1 MSGLL
6 SSRKWEILSS
16 DAEAERRL
24 VSEEGIPPL
33 VARVLAARGMTSAEE
48 VRRFLSPSLERDW
61 ADPLDIPGM
70 KEAVDRVEQAVRSG
84 ESIAVFGDFDVDGMS
99 ATCLLTLALREL
111 GATVFPY
118 IPYRFGEGYGLSE
131 DALARV
137 RQGCDPSLVITV
149 DNGIASGK
157 EVAWLLSQGVDV
169 VVTDHHE
176 PGDLVPQGV
185 PVTDPKL
192 EPNNYSRELAGAG
205 VALKLVCELGR
216 RMGAPNLWRGYTEVA
231 TLGTVSDMMLLEG
244 ENRALVADGI
254 ERMRRTGRPG
264 IVALAAT
271 SNIDL
276 STITA
281 DALPF
286 SIVPRLNA
294 AGRMGTTDI
303 ALDLL
308 LSNDPA
314 EAAVL
319 AARLEQINTERRET
333 ESVLTDA
340 ALAKVK
346 ATYDGGRVVVVGGE
360 GWHEGVKGIV
370 ASRIVNRYHVPTILF
385 TITDGIARG
394 SGRTVG
400 SVDLFH
406 AVEQCSDLLVR
417 FGGHA
422 GAVGVTCEEKNLDA
436 FRKRLDGIMR
446 TLPEEQFES
455 RGEVT
460 ALVTLDE
467 LTCDSIASLE
477 MLQPFGQGNKKPLF
491 GVRGACMRNRS
502 RVGVEGSHLRFIA
515 SDGIGSIAAIMFRAP
530 QIERAYDCDE
540 VVDLVFEAVNETW
553 QGRTKPKLMVK
564 DIVYREPDKLVTTG
578 ELSLADELLGR
589 AEEVLA
595 RDEYAGIADAQSF
608 NTKAVGVTFGDRQ
621 SVVATLSAGQSLV
634 VRRDAH
640 NEVDENAIALDT
652 PEGRQVGFLRRQI
665 SAAIAPLIDGGVSYT
680 AHVLEVTGGTDGRSL
695 GVNVHMVRVDATD
708 ARQQDKALLA
718 ARSRAALATL
728 SYDELTDR
736 LRALM
741 IGEHSFLP
749 AQGEALDALARGRS
763 TLAVM
768 ATGRGKSLIFHIHAA
783 REALIHQRASV
794 FVYPLRALVADQA
807 YHLSEAFGAVG
818 MSVRVLTGETPLAD
832 RDETFSALRDGSVDV
847 LLTTP
852 EFLAI
857 HAKRF
862 AEARRVGFVV
872 VDEAHHAG
880 MAKGGSRSSYLSLPE
895 VLSELGHPVALAV
908 SATASDE
915 VAREICG
922 LLDID
927 ERGVVVDQS
936 VRSNLSIRDCRELRD
951 RDAALVTRVATGEKT
966 VIYVNSREQSVA
978 LVRMLR
984 RQIPELAQRISFYN
998 AGLTRSDRTRVE
1010 QAFRDGT
1017 LCCIVSTSAF
1027 GEGVN
1032 LPDIRNV
1039 MLYHLPFGEVEFNQM
1054 SGRAGRDGLPAQVW
1068 MLFGER
1074 DARIN
1079 ERIIAS
1085 SAPEREDLVTLYR
1098 TLRSL
1103 SERAAAEE
1111 GESSFTMQNAE
1122 IAQESFAFN
1131 PRSTLDDQTVSAGIS
1146 IFRELGLLETT
1157 GYGSARRIKM
1167 SVSPGRVDLEAS
1179 IRYLEGLHAR
1189 EEFAR
1194 FRDWALEA
1202 TPDEM
1207 LSRVNRPITP
1217 GFGRVVDR

>member
-6 SSRKWEILSS
+6 SSRRWEILSS
-16 DAEAERRL
+16 DVEAERRL

-33 VARVLAARGMTSAEE
+33 VARVLAARGMTSPDE
-48 VRRFLSPSLERDW
+48 VQRFLSPSLERDW

-99 ATCLLTLALREL
+99 ATCLLTLALRDL
-111 GATVFPY
+111 GATVFHY

-192 EPNNYSRELAGAG
+192 DSDNYSRELAGAG

-216 RMGAPNLWRGYTEVA
+216 RMGAPNLWREYTEVA

-244 ENRALVADGI
+244 ENRALVTDGI
-254 ERMRRTGRPG
+254 ERMRKTGRPG

-333 ESVLTDA
+333 ESVLTEA

-422 GAVGVTCEEKNLDA
+422 GAVGVTCEAKNLDA
-436 FRKRLDGIMR
+436 FRERLDSIMR

-467 LTCDSIASLE
+467 LACDSIASLE

-502 RVGVEGSHLRFIA
+502 RVGVEGSHLRF
-515 SDGIGSIAAIMFRAP
+515 
-530 QIERAYDCDE
+530 
-540 VVDLVFEAVNETW
+540 
-553 QGRTKPKLMVK
+553 
-564 DIVYREPDKLVTTG
+564 
-578 ELSLADELLGR
+578 
-589 AEEVLA
+589 
-595 RDEYAGIADAQSF
+595 
-608 NTKAVGVTFGDRQ
+608 
-621 SVVATLSAGQSLV
+621 
-634 VRRDAH
+634 
-640 NEVDENAIALDT
+640 
-652 PEGRQVGFLRRQI
+652 
-665 SAAIAPLIDGGVSYT
+665 
-680 AHVLEVTGGTDGRSL
+680 
-695 GVNVHMVRVDATD
+695 
-708 ARQQDKALLA
+708 
-718 ARSRAALATL
+718 
-728 SYDELTDR
+728 
-736 LRALM
+736 
-741 IGEHSFLP
+741 
-749 AQGEALDALARGRS
+749 
-763 TLAVM
+763 
-768 ATGRGKSLIFHIHAA
+768 
-783 REALIHQRASV
+783 
-794 FVYPLRALVADQA
+794 
-807 YHLSEAFGAVG
+807 
-818 MSVRVLTGETPLAD
+818 
-832 RDETFSALRDGSVDV
+832 
-847 LLTTP
+847 
-852 EFLAI
+852 
-857 HAKRF
+857 
-862 AEARRVGFVV
+862 
-872 VDEAHHAG
+872 
-880 MAKGGSRSSYLSLPE
+880 
-895 VLSELGHPVALAV
+895 
-908 SATASDE
+908 
-915 VAREICG
+915 
-922 LLDID
+922 
-927 ERGVVVDQS
+927 
-936 VRSNLSIRDCRELRD
+936 
-951 RDAALVTRVATGEKT
+951 
-966 VIYVNSREQSVA
+966 
-978 LVRMLR
+978 
-984 RQIPELAQRISFYN
+984 
-998 AGLTRSDRTRVE
+998 
-1010 QAFRDGT
+1010 
-1017 LCCIVSTSAF
+1017 
-1027 GEGVN
+1027 
-1032 LPDIRNV
+1032 
-1039 MLYHLPFGEVEFNQM
+1039 
-1054 SGRAGRDGLPAQVW
+1054 
-1068 MLFGER
+1068 
-1074 DARIN
+1074 
-1079 ERIIAS
+1079 
-1085 SAPEREDLVTLYR
+1085 
-1098 TLRSL
+1098 
-1103 SERAAAEE
+1103 
-1111 GESSFTMQNAE
+1111 
-1122 IAQESFAFN
+1122 
-1131 PRSTLDDQTVSAGIS
+1131 
-1146 IFRELGLLETT
+1146 
-1157 GYGSARRIKM
+1157 
-1167 SVSPGRVDLEAS
+1167 
-1179 IRYLEGLHAR
+1179 
-1189 EEFAR
+1189 
-1194 FRDWALEA
+1194 
-1202 TPDEM
+1202 
-1207 LSRVNRPITP
+1207 
-1217 GFGRVVDR
+1217 